1 MSDKDGATRETVQ
14 RTAREYRE
22 NAANNGVQISQSDA
36 VKRVE
41 RAVEQGDRKREN
53 NHR

>member
-1 MSDKDGATRETVQ
+1 MNDDHADRESI
-14 RTAREYRE
+14 ARAAQTHRE
-22 NAANNGVQISQSDA
+22 NAAKAGIQISQSDA
-36 VKRVE
+36 IKRVE